1 VWIVQALGEGS
12 KGKVSVVGTAIVDIG
27 ALASIGSTNKQPTN
41 LPVTC
46 TIGGSE
52 LEASFGV
59 GYFSAYTQ
67 LLNFICI
74 HTLSVMSLFYSWQRI
89 SR

>member
-1 VWIVQALGEGS
+1 MQALEEGS

-27 ALASIGSTNKQPTN
+27 ALASIGSTNKQPTI

-59 GYFSAYTQ
+59 GYFFGYTQ
-67 LLNFICI
+67 LLKFICI
-74 HTLSVMSLFYSWQRI
+74 HTLSVLSLFYSRQRI
-89 SR
+89 GR

>member
-1 VWIVQALGEGS
+1 MVQALEEGS
-12 KGKVSVVGTAIVDIG
+12 KGKVSVVGTAILDIG

-59 GYFSAYTQ
+59 LYFSAYTQ
-67 LLNFICI
+67 FFNLNCI
-74 HTLSVMSLFYSWQRI
+74 HALCVLCLLYFWLRVGS
-89 SR
+89 